1 MPEVT
6 APPYT
11 EEQRRADQ
19 LAVTH
24 ALLPLVDPV
33 LAEMGLTRAQAMAL
47 IAAGKPPPPRIF
59 STAPHRPAPDPSAA
73 PEEAR
78 VPPRRAA

>member
-1 MPEVT
+1 MGYSP
-6 APPYT
+6 
-11 EEQRRADQ
+11 EQRRADQ

-33 LAEMGLTRAQAMAL
+33 LAEQGISRAEAMAL

-59 STAPHRPAPDPSAA
+59 STAPPPSHHPATG
-73 PEEAR
+73 EE
-78 VPPRRAA
+78 VPRERKSQRAA